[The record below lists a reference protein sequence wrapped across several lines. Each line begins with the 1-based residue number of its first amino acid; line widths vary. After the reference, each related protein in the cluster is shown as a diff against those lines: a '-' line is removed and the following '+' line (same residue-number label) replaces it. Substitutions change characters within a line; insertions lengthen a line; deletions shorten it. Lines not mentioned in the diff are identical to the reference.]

1 MMENCRSQTIS
12 YNNAA
17 KPEKRKQAKI
27 SGNDQEDVGA
37 IPTFSDDPSEELGK
51 LEVDLAV
58 MNTTG

>member
-1 MMENCRSQTIS
+1 MANCRSQTTS

-27 SGNDQEDVGA
+27 NGNDQEDAGA
-37 IPTFSDDPSEELGK
+37 IPTFSDGPGGELGK
-51 LEVDLAV
+51 WEVDLAV